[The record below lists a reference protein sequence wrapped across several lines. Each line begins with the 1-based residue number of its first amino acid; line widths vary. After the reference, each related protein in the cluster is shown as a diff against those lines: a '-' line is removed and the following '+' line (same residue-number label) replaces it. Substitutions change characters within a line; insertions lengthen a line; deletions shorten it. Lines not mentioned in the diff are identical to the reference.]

1 MVEAGKVVVLN
12 GTSSA
17 GKTSLALAFQELRAA
32 CGDCWL
38 VFGIDDF
45 LAKVPRPWI
54 EIDALRGPYAEEGVR
69 LERVGDAAR
78 FVIGEQVR
86 RLLTA
91 YRRSIAEV
99 ARSGL
104 NVVVDD
110 VMIEHHEWDD
120 WRAALADLDPVWV
133 GVRCDIEVAVQ
144 RERARGDRV
153 QGLVRGQ
160 AATVHR
166 HPVYDLEL
174 DTTTESP
181 AALARQLD
189 AYLGEVEN
197 RAG

>member
-1 MVEAGKVVVLN
+1 VAEAGRVVVLN

-17 GKTSLALAFQELRAA
+17 GKTSLAVEFQELRAA
-32 CGDCWL
+32 RGDCWV

-45 LAKVPRPWI
+45 LAKVPRRWI
-54 EIDALRGPYAEEGVR
+54 EIDAVHGPYADDGVR
-69 LERVGDAAR
+69 LERDGDAAR
-78 FVIGEQVR
+78 FVIGDTVR

-91 YRRSIAEV
+91 YRRSIAEI

-110 VMIEHHEWDD
+110 VMIEHHDWDD

-133 GVRCDIEVAVQ
+133 GVRCDLEVAVQ

-160 AATVHR
+160 AGTVHR

-174 DTTTESP
+174 DTTNEPP
-181 AALARQLD
+181 AALAQRLD
-189 AYLGEVEN
+189 AYLGETAS